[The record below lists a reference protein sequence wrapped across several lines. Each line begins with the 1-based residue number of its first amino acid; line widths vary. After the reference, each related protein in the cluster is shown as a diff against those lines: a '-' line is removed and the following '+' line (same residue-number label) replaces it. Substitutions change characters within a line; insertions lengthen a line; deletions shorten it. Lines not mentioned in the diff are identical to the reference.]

1 MDPTQEVLEKAARY
15 VAETQPVVDRLMAK
29 EAAFTE
35 RMEKTAAI
43 LVNRGILNESK
54 KAEWLRKCAENPGN
68 LLEFMEHLAKLVGAD
83 NLGSPSEVKAASAGP
98 KDPFVREF
106 FPELSNKNTNGM
118 L

>member
-1 MDPTQEVLEKAARY
+1 MRRKNSDGSVIPEHQRY
-15 VAETQPVVDRLMAK
+15 HETFGFSLY
-29 EAAFTE
+29 
-35 RMEKTAAI
+35 
-43 LVNRGILNESK
+43 G
-54 KAEWLRKCAENPGN
+54 
-68 LLEFMEHLAKLVGAD
+68 AKLVGAD